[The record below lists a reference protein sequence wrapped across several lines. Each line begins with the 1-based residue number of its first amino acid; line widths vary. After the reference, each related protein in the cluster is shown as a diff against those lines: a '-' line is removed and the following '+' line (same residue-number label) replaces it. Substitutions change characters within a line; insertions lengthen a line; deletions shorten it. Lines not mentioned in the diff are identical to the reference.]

1 MTDPKNLSWPSRS
14 KRDCI
19 PVEQVIDE
27 IDVDASDVSL
37 DGPSD
42 ESDRDEVYDPGNI
55 DNLESS
61 DSESDHEHLSEVN
74 DESSGDDVPL
84 ARILA
89 SATKGKTKTKY
100 TWRKKDFV
108 APQNQ
113 FQG

>member
-1 MTDPKNLSWPSRS
+1 LSWPSRS

-61 DSESDHEHLSEVN
+61 DSESDHEHLSEVS
-74 DESSGDDVPL
+74 DKSSGDDDVPL
-84 ARILA
+84 AQILA
-89 SATKGKTKTKY
+89 SATKGKP
-100 TWRKKDFV
+100 RQNIHGEKKIS
-108 APQNQ
+108 
-113 FQG
+113 